1 MKTKNEKIFK
11 KKIKNDDNNTH
22 DRMVNELSIY
32 YYNYIKTNTIIE
44 YDLDD
49 IIIFI
54 NNLKIEELN
63 KLNKNLI
70 LNYLNY
76 LLLYND
82 NIINFECNEYDL
94 LILCWN
100 RALMEINKK
109 NTKKIQ
115 MNILNNIIDYYYTE
129 YDILN
134 KTIKKK
140 LYCTSGRI
148 MKLFSSFC
156 YLDYNETLG
165 CFLSREILRNE
176 FLNKA
181 SIKYNDN
188 ITYDEYDNELDQ
200 IIEEYNEIYHKQLK
214 LEKKILIES
223 LIF

>member
-1 MKTKNEKIFK
+1 
-11 KKIKNDDNNTH
+11 
-22 DRMVNELSIY
+22 
-32 YYNYIKTNTIIE
+32 
-44 YDLDD
+44 
-49 IIIFI
+49 
-54 NNLKIEELN
+54 
-63 KLNKNLI
+63 
-70 LNYLNY
+70 
-76 LLLYND
+76 
-82 NIINFECNEYDL
+82 
-94 LILCWN
+94 
-100 RALMEINKK
+100 
-109 NTKKIQ
+109 
-115 MNILNNIIDYYYTE
+115 
-129 YDILN
+129 
-134 KTIKKK
+134 
-140 LYCTSGRI
+140 